1 MGSSIK
7 DTIAAIS
14 TPIGKG
20 GIGIIR
26 ISGDEAWKIA
36 ERIFLPK
43 HPIADF
49 QPHHLYLGNVLDP
62 ESRSIIDEVL
72 ISYMKAPHSYTK
84 EDVVEIN
91 SHSGHLV
98 LSKILELIL
107 RQGARIA
114 EPGEFTYRAFMNGRI
129 DLTQAEAILD
139 LINAKSEKGL
149 HLASQHL
156 KGEFGRSISSIKES
170 LLNILAHIE
179 AGIDFPEDEPEVM
192 PREEI
197 ADVIERKIMKEIEN
211 LIGAYINRRI
221 WLEGVDTV
229 IVGAVNVGKSSLLNI
244 LSQEQKAIVTPLPGT
259 TRDIIE
265 TTIYINGIPL
275 SVKDTA
281 GFRKAKDQVEEIGLR
296 LAKKKMAEAQL
307 LLIVLDQSR
316 DIDEFDIQLLS
327 SAPKGKSVIVI
338 NKVDLP
344 TVMDLREIS
353 NFLKSHPYVKI
364 SALKGTGIEELKWV
378 ISELILRGDDEESS
392 GFALNLRQKNLLLE
406 AKKALEASIETLRA
420 DQPPEIVAMEINE
433 AINSISRITGE
444 VVEEDLYE
452 RIFSN
457 FCIGK

>member
-1 MGSSIK
+1 MGSSLR

-43 HPIADF
+43 QPFTDF
-49 QPHHLYLGNVLDP
+49 HSHHLYLGNVVDP
-62 ESRSIIDEVL
+62 ESGSIIDEVL

-91 SHSGHLV
+91 SHSGHFV

-149 HLASQHL
+149 HLASKHL
-156 KGEFGRSISSIKES
+156 KGEFGRSVSSIKEA

-197 ADVIERKIMKEIEN
+197 IDVIEKKILKEIEK
-211 LIGAYINRRI
+211 LIGSYMSRRI

-275 SVKDTA
+275 SIKDTA

-296 LAKKKMAEAQL
+296 LAQKKMEEAQL

-316 DIDEFDIQLLS
+316 DIDEYDIQLLNR
-327 SAPKGKSVIVI
+327 APGGKSIIVI

-344 TVMDLREIS
+344 KVMDCGKIS

-364 SALKGTGIEELKWV
+364 SALKGTGIEELKNV
-378 ISELILRGDDEESS
+378 ISELILRGEDEESS
-392 GFALNLRQKNLLLE
+392 DFALNLRQKNLLLE
-406 AKKALEASIETLRA
+406 AKKALEAAIDTLRT
-420 DQPPEIVAMEINE
+420 DQVPEIVAMEINE
-433 AINSISRITGE
+433 ALDKISRITGE
-444 VVEEDLYE
+444 VLDEDLYE
-452 RIFSN
+452 TIFSN

>member
-1 MGSSIK
+1 
-7 DTIAAIS
+7 
-14 TPIGKG
+14 
-20 GIGIIR
+20 
-26 ISGDEAWKIA
+26 
-36 ERIFLPK
+36 
-43 HPIADF
+43 
-49 QPHHLYLGNVLDP
+49 
-62 ESRSIIDEVL
+62 
-72 ISYMKAPHSYTK
+72 
-84 EDVVEIN
+84 
-91 SHSGHLV
+91 
-98 LSKILELIL
+98 
-107 RQGARIA
+107 
-114 EPGEFTYRAFMNGRI
+114 
-129 DLTQAEAILD
+129 
-139 LINAKSEKGL
+139 
-149 HLASQHL
+149 
-156 KGEFGRSISSIKES
+156 
-170 LLNILAHIE
+170 
-179 AGIDFPEDEPEVM
+179 
-192 PREEI
+192 
-197 ADVIERKIMKEIEN
+197 MKEIEN